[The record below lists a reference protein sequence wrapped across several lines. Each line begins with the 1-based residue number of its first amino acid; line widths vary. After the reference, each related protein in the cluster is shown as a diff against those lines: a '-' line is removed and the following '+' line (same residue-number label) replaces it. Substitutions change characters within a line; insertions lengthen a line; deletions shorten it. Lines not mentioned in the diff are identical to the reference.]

1 MRRVLSLPASRA
13 LFATPVRLVI
23 VCASLLAY
31 FFAAQS
37 RGLPLSSTENRA
49 MSSGPMTRAVSG
61 SIQPT
66 PAATPTAAAL
76 TA

>member
-31 FFAAQS
+31 FLAA
-37 RGLPLSSTENRA
+37 
-49 MSSGPMTRAVSG
+49 
-61 SIQPT
+61 
-66 PAATPTAAAL
+66 
-76 TA
+76 